1 MVIFTPL
8 FRSFGAITLLLRISI
23 IVSELNTFNEQMDAK
38 VLIYLTT
45 FEFKFEVSNPK
56 NLSKLSVSL

>member
-1 MVIFTPL
+1 
-8 FRSFGAITLLLRISI
+8 
-23 IVSELNTFNEQMDAK
+23 MDAK